1 MNEEEKKEAIINFA
15 ELKRRMKWQTLKNKA
30 KEAGTKALEVG
41 CKAIGYAE
49 EHKEGILIV
58 SGALAGGTKIVKTI
72 AKHHDNKKQ
81 ERNFYDH
88 STQSY
93 LRLKRPLKQ
102 KEKLEAFER
111 NQRGEKYVD
120 IYRSMGVL

>member
-15 ELKRRMKWQTLKNKA
+15 ELKRRMKWQQLKYKA
-30 KEAGTKALEVG
+30 KEAGTKALEAG
-41 CKAIGYAE
+41 CKVIGYAE

-58 SGALAGGTKIVKTI
+58 GGALAGGTKIVKTI

-81 ERNFYDH
+81 ELAFYDH
-88 STQSY
+88 ATQQRM
-93 LRLKRPLKQ
+93 RLKRPLKQ

-111 NQRGEKYVD
+111 NQKGEKYVD